1 MSTYVTNRAE
11 TMVKESRDGVNDSQ
25 VRQRKPRTPEN
36 VWIPC
41 EVKHCKEGIFTKKED
56 EMVIFTWAPLDGG
69 REIETAIILDKPP
82 FMEDTILDVMLPDA
96 TNDFKFADLVGKG
109 AAIKVTF
116 NGNYTNLVDIAP
128 LNEQEEARLQAK
140 KKAETAKKLQQQ
152 RDVEDFE
159 EDMSAMD
166 EEQPEVAKRRGF
178 GSGRSTRGSSDRHQ
192 VLSQKQDELDELD
205 ESENNDEELEF
216 DTEDDLDI
224 DIDIDFDVDDELTF
238 EEDEESE
245 SY

>member
-1 MSTYVTNRAE
+1 MSTFVTNRAE
-11 TMVKESRDGVNDSQ
+11 TMVKESRDGVNGSQ

-56 EMVIFTWAPLDGG
+56 EMVVFTWAPLDDG

-82 FMEDTILDVMLPDA
+82 FMEDMILDVMLPDA

-116 NGNYTNLVDIAP
+116 NGNYINLVDIAP
-128 LNEQEEARLQAK
+128 LNEQEEERLQAK
-140 KKAETAKKLQQQ
+140 KKAETAKKRQQQ

-159 EDMSAMD
+159 EDMNAMD
-166 EEQPEVAKRRGF
+166 EEQPKGAKHRGF
-178 GSGRSTRGSSDRHQ
+178 GSGRSNRDRSNHQ
-192 VLSQKQDELDELD
+192 QDLSQKQDELDDL
-205 ESENNDEELEF
+205 ENNDEELEI

-224 DIDIDFDVDDELTF
+224 DIDLDADDELTL